1 MINWETRSAINFHEH
16 PILTTL
22 PNRQQDCKAFLH
34 TFVHAWA
41 VVALR
46 LDSELTVML
55 AMLAGTAKREL
66 PRELAKR
73 ELAKRELAKRERE
86 RQTKPRAFITG
97 LLTRERKTET
107 KTGVQGETET
117 KTFCLN
123 YPRVDHLS
131 RLSRVPGEITGQH
144 KDSNLL
150 FCIVTCYC
158 DNMAI

>member
-1 MINWETRSAINFHEH
+1 
-16 PILTTL
+16 
-22 PNRQQDCKAFLH
+22 
-34 TFVHAWA
+34 
-41 VVALR
+41 
-46 LDSELTVML
+46 ML
-55 AMLAGTAKREL
+55 AMSAGT
-66 PRELAKR
+66 
-73 ELAKRELAKRERE
+73 AKRERE

-97 LLTRERKTET
+97 LET
-107 KTGVQGETET
+107 KTGVQRETET

-158 DNMAI
+158 DNWPPYGRKMSSFL

>member
-1 MINWETRSAINFHEH
+1 MFHG
-16 PILTTL
+16 
-22 PNRQQDCKAFLH
+22 
-34 TFVHAWA
+34 WA

-46 LDSELTVML
+46 LDSELTENASDV
-55 AMLAGTAKREL
+55 GRDGQES
-66 PRELAKR
+66 
-73 ELAKRELAKRERE
+73 E

-97 LLTRERKTET
+97 LET
-107 KTGVQGETET
+107 KTGVQRETET

-144 KDSNLL
+144 NDSNLL

-158 DNMAI
+158 DRNIISLKKNLKKDK

>member
-1 MINWETRSAINFHEH
+1 MINWETRSVINIHEH

-22 PNRQQDCKAFLH
+22 PNKQPDCKAFLH

-46 LDSELTVML
+46 LDSELTEML
-55 AMLAGTAKREL
+55 AMSAGTAKRE
-66 PRELAKR
+66 
-73 ELAKRELAKRERE
+73 RERE
-86 RQTKPRAFITG
+86 TKPRAFITG

-131 RLSRVPGEITGQH
+131 RLSRVPGEITGRH

-150 FCIVTCYC
+150 FCIMTCFC
-158 DNMAI
+158 DNWPPYGRKMSSFL